1 MEHLKKGDIVFNARQ
16 TSDLLSAG
24 KTSSYA
30 RALSSGTVAALN
42 GHKVRAYISGSGLR
56 LPSSSGSMNWSGG
69 NSASGGKLST
79 GSTENK
85 KIDYVEIALSRIET
99 LISRLTDIVSSSFKK
114 VETKLS
120 ASNSAIDETIKQI
133 DAEQKAYNT
142 YIRAANGVG
151 LHESLAVQ
159 VREGN
164 LYNIGSYDEDDSKK
178 IEEYKKWYE
187 KALDCAA
194 AVDKL
199 HESLAELYKGQFDNI
214 QKDFENQLSVLESS
228 AKKTTAEISKIEA
241 NGYTVTSKY
250 YERQKEEQSSTIEL
264 LQKQL
269 EAMQEAFKKA
279 MDSGEIDENSDAYY
293 DMANA
298 IEDVKDKISDA
309 ELEIINLDNSIRQL
323 KWDTFDKLIDR
334 IELVNDEAD
343 FLVGLLEDAKLY
355 DENGNINENG
365 EAAIGLRL
373 QRYSAYLAESER
385 YAEEI
390 KAIEEEIA
398 KDPYNQDLIDR
409 KNDLVKSQQD
419 SIQSAIDEKDAIKDL
434 INDGIDEEIDHLD
447 DLIDKYTDALD
458 AQKDLYEYS
467 NKVKD
472 QTDDIAKLRKQIAA
486 YKDNTSEDAKSKVQK
501 WEVDLKKAEQELQE
515 TQYDRFVSD
524 QKKMLGDLVDDYE
537 KSMNDRMDDINALI
551 ADLCGTVN
559 DNSSRIH
566 QTIKDIAD
574 KYGYTIS
581 DETENVWKSNGK
593 VIADY
598 GDRVSGSLTSI
609 DGMVSTIANDLA
621 TMIRQ
626 LDSLAG
632 TNEASPESHAT
643 GAKSIQTSGLA
654 WTQEHGI
661 PEAIMRKSDGALL
674 TGLNAGDSVFSGA
687 ATENLWNFAN
697 APSEFLYSHLAR
709 GYSPTVTSGVG
720 TSVHNST
727 QLDNVNLVL
736 PNVKNYDEFIAEMQK
751 DKRFER
757 MVQAMTF
764 GVATGKSSFGKYNV

>member
-1 MEHLKKGDIVFNARQ
+1 M
-16 TSDLLSAG
+16 
-24 KTSSYA
+24 
-30 RALSSGTVAALN
+30 
-42 GHKVRAYISGSGLR
+42 
-56 LPSSSGSMNWSGG
+56 PNWCSEPV
-69 NSASGGKLST
+69 K
-79 GSTENK
+79 
-85 KIDYVEIALSRIET
+85 
-99 LISRLTDIVSSSFKK
+99 
-114 VETKLS
+114 
-120 ASNSAIDETIKQI
+120 SND
-133 DAEQKAYNT
+133 
-142 YIRAANGVG
+142 
-151 LHESLAVQ
+151 
-159 VREGN
+159 
-164 LYNIGSYDEDDSKK
+164 
-178 IEEYKKWYE
+178 E

-228 AKKTTAEISKIEA
+228 AKKTEAEISKVEA
-241 NGYTVTSKY
+241 KGYTVTSKY
-250 YERQKEEQSSTIEL
+250 YERQKQEQADSIEL
-264 LQKQL
+264 MQKQL
-269 EAMQEAFKKA
+269 DAMQQAFKKA
-279 MDSGEIDENSDAYY
+279 MDSGEIDVNSDAYY
-293 DMANA
+293 DMTSA

-334 IELVNDEAD
+334 IELANDEAD
-343 FLVGLLEDAKLY
+343 FLVSLLEDAKLY

-373 QRYSAYLAESER
+373 QRYNTYLAESER

-467 NKVKD
+467 NKIKD
-472 QTDDIAKLRKQIAA
+472 QTSDIAKLRKQIAA
-486 YKDNTSEDAKSKVQK
+486 YKDNTSEDAKSKIQK
-501 WEVDLKKAEQELQE
+501 WEVDLKKAEQDLQE

-524 QKKMLGDLVDDYE
+524 QKKMLDDLVNDYE
-537 KSMNDRMDDINALI
+537 KSMNDRMDDIDALI
-551 ADLCGTVN
+551 GELCGTVN
-559 DNSSRIH
+559 DNSSKIH

-574 KYGYTIS
+574 KFGYTIS
-581 DETENVWKSNGK
+581 DETESIWNSNGK

-626 LDSLAG
+626 LDALAG
-632 TNEASPESHAT
+632 TDEANLESHAT
-643 GAKSIQTSGLA
+643 GAKRIQTSGLA

-661 PEAIMRKSDGALL
+661 PEAIMRNSDGALL

-709 GYSPTVTSGVG
+709 GYSPTVTSGAG
-720 TSVHNST
+720 TNVHSST

-736 PNVKNYDEFIAEMQK
+736 PNVKNYEEFIAEMQK